1 MKLQRK
7 PLALLLLI
15 GFGHALAATPAP
27 ELPPDEIVARV
38 LRGNPGVQA
47 AASQI
52 RVEEANRSRLEAGNY
67 EWNVRLGGQQRRVR
81 PASAGDEQF
90 NEWNAA
96 IERPLRLPG
105 KGALDAELGA
115 GGVALAETAY
125 GDTLHESSRSLLKL
139 WFAWLKESASASQWR
154 EQAALLGK
162 QNAAVTRRQQLGDA
176 ARLDSVQ
183 SEAALAQAEAQLA
196 QASVR
201 QQTAGEDLRRRFPGL
216 PVVAPTAL
224 SEPAA
229 IAGSEEEW
237 VNALLEH
244 SHELQLAR
252 QEAKQARVFAGRSS
266 HDRLPDPTVGLQVS
280 RERAGEERIIGA
292 YVSIPLPGTARRA
305 SSDAALAMADGA
317 ARREAAAQ
325 QAITAEA
332 VALYQSAQAAV
343 ASWQASRHAGERLGR
358 AAEMTARAYQLGE
371 GSLSD
376 LLTAR
381 RLANEAQLASRL
393 AQLDALELRYRLLL
407 DAHRLWDLDK
417 D

>member
-1 MKLQRK
+1 MTLHRK

-15 GFGHALAATPAP
+15 GFGHALAAAPAP
-27 ELPPDEIVARV
+27 DLPPDEVVARV

-47 AASQI
+47 ATSQI
-52 RVEEANRSRLEAGNY
+52 RVEEANRSRLEAGSY

-139 WFAWLKESASASQWR
+139 WFTWLKESASASQWS
-154 EQAALLGK
+154 EQVALLGK
-162 QNAAVTRRQQLGDA
+162 QHAAVTRRQQLGDA
-176 ARLDSVQ
+176 ARLESVQ

-196 QASVR
+196 QARVR

-216 PVVAPTAL
+216 PVVAPATL
-224 SEPAA
+224 SEPAT

-252 QEAKQARVFAGRSS
+252 QEAKQAQVFAGRSS
-266 HDRLPDPTVGLQVS
+266 RDRLPDPTVGLQVS
-280 RERAGEERIIGA
+280 REQAGEERIIGA

-317 ARREAAAQ
+317 ARREAAGLPV
-325 QAITAEA
+325 A
-332 VALYQSAQAAV
+332 V
-343 ASWQASRHAGERLGR
+343 
-358 AAEMTARAYQLGE
+358 
-371 GSLSD
+371 
-376 LLTAR
+376 
-381 RLANEAQLASRL
+381 
-393 AQLDALELRYRLLL
+393 
-407 DAHRLWDLDK
+407 
-417 D
+417 